1 MKGILFKDFLSA
13 KRILT
18 IYLLMIICFSFGG
31 AKGVFFALCYSIMV
45 PVNLLGFDERSRFDR
60 YASVLPLT
68 GLQCVADK
76 YIVTYLCMA
85 MMMALSSLIAFI
97 RTGVAPAMGDM
108 LLSAALVLATH
119 ALCMPLLIRMGV
131 TKGQWVYL
139 LSDLIVLVMSLSY
152 IPVRRIGYSLFT
164 VLLSGQ
170 LIGFVQNFNRTQ
182 ETGADCV
189 TEN

>member
-31 AKGVFFALCYSIMV
+31 AKGV
-45 PVNLLGFDERSRFDR
+45 FDR

-97 RTGVAPAMGDM
+97 RTGAASAMEDM
-108 LLSAALVLATH
+108 LLYAATVLATH

-139 LSDLIVLVMSLSY
+139 LSLVAEFGVMAIIGNLGGEGVAEKISVLALPIFLAALAVNVASMF
-152 IPVRRIGYSLFT
+152 VAAKMFDRRAEG
-164 VLLSGQ
+164 
-170 LIGFVQNFNRTQ
+170 
-182 ETGADCV
+182 
-189 TEN
+189 

>member
-85 MMMALSSLIAFI
+85 MMMALSSLIAFL
-97 RTGVAPAMGDM
+97 RTGAASAMEDM
-108 LLSAALVLATH
+108 LLYAATVLATH

-139 LSDLIVLVMSLSY
+139 LSLVAEFGVMAICTRPLC
-152 IPVRRIGYSLFT
+152 RKT
-164 VLLSGQ
+164 
-170 LIGFVQNFNRTQ
+170 T
-182 ETGADCV
+182 
-189 TEN
+189 